1 LQFGFKPLKKGAIKY
16 KFYKFSRKFLKI
28 KPISILE
35 RRDYMLTDKT
45 FPLRMSRMQY
55 ERLET
60 QALRFGMSIT
70 AYIRKSITTQLEIDE
85 RKDK

>member
-1 LQFGFKPLKKGAIKY
+1 
-16 KFYKFSRKFLKI
+16 
-28 KPISILE
+28 
-35 RRDYMLTDKT
+35 MLTDKT